1 MLFSGTVLS
10 STAFAALPNPF
21 AKLPNILFPTKKQ
34 QQQETLQARRNIQL
48 QELRKKTDEMK
59 QSFVVRIKEKEVV
72 LKDTENEIH
81 KRFEAIKKKNQEEKR
96 RLEDER
102 RQLDDE
108 ISNFQVRKN
117 QVLSTVSTLQQG
129 VTLQGKQK
137 KKSLINIKE

>member
-1 MLFSGTVLS
+1 
-10 STAFAALPNPF
+10 
-21 AKLPNILFPTKKQ
+21 
-34 QQQETLQARRNIQL
+34 
-48 QELRKKTDEMK
+48 MK

-96 RLEDER
+96 RLEEER

-108 ISNFQVRKN
+108 ISSFQVRKN

-137 KKSLINIKE
+137 SKKSLINIKE